1 MRTRVLLVRH
11 GETELSIDRRYSGR
25 GDVPLTAL
33 GEQQAAAVASR
44 VAMLVDATVS
54 VMSSPL
60 MRARRTAAAIADATG
75 GEVEV
80 WQELIEADF
89 GAWEGL
95 TFAEAAARN
104 PELHAEWLTNPK
116 LPAPNGESFDALHR
130 RMRLVRD
137 ELVADFNPRTVV
149 VVSHAM
155 PIKSLLGLHG
165 GPAQLERL
173 DVDLASLSIVEF
185 SANDHHSIHLVND
198 TSHLRKL
205 PTGPSHDLD

>member
-1 MRTRVLLVRH
+1 METRVLLVRH

-25 GDVPLTAL
+25 GDAPLTAL
-33 GEQQAAAVASR
+33 GQRQAAAVAR
-44 VAMLVDATVS
+44 RLAGFVDPTVP
-54 VMSSPL
+54 VVSSPL
-60 MRARRTAAAIADATG
+60 RRARWTAAAIAEATG

-89 GAWEGL
+89 GDWEGL

-104 PELHAEWLTNPK
+104 PELHVRWLTDPA
-116 LPAPNGESFDALHR
+116 LPAPNGESFAALHR
-130 RMRLVRD
+130 RMRQVLD
-137 ELVADFNPRTVV
+137 ELVAHFGPRTVV

-155 PIKSLLGLHG
+155 PIKSLLGLCG

-173 DVDLASLSIVEF
+173 DLGLASLSIVEF
-185 SANDHHSIHLVND
+185 SADDHRSVHLVND

-205 PTGPSHDLD
+205 P